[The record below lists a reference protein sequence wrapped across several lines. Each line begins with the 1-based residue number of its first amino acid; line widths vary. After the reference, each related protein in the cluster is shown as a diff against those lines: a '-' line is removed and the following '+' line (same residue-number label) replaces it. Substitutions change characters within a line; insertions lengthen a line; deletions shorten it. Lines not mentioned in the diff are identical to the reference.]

1 MGPGGPGDVRMHLAS
16 GSMGS
21 QGNQAGMGRAGDA
34 RDPGFSV
41 PFSAGLVLLGPEALP
56 EGEEPQRGVVLL
68 ISAAS
73 VRKRCGT
80 SGGPKRSPLQP
91 LAGTCASASGKQVR
105 PPLHKAPTTVAME
118 TMVSHQA

>member
-1 MGPGGPGDVRMHLAS
+1 MRMHLAS

-91 LAGTCASASGKQVR
+91 LAGWEEADDECEPRAAWLSASG
-105 PPLHKAPTTVAME
+105 PLSLPHHEM
-118 TMVSHQA
+118 